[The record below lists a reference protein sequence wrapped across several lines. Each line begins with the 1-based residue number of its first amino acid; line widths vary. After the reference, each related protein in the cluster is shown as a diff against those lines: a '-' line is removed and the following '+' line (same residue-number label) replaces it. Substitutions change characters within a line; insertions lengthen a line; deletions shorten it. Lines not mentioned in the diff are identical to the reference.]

1 VTKGT
6 LRQPAAHAVGTADDR
21 LDAGLR
27 PGSRAALKDLS
38 DGDLLA
44 RVRTLPRDSE
54 LRAAACEILVDRYG
68 KLVRSCVRQYR
79 GSPEPTE
86 DLMQVGYVG
95 LLKAINNYDPEFGTS
110 LSAYA
115 QPCVSGEIKRHF
127 RDKRWQIHVRRS
139 AQELLLELRK
149 ASEELTHQ
157 LGRAPGQ
164 DELAE
169 QLGVSEDDMQEARHA
184 DLMFSTYSLDAPL
197 SDREDPALLADMLGD
212 DDPAVAH
219 TIDMEAV
226 NAHWEELPEREQRI
240 LVMRFYGN
248 LTQTEIGDRL
258 GISQMH
264 VSRLLARALAHLR
277 SKLLDVDDDSGMP
290 SSPDDLAQYGTA
302 EGLS

>member
-1 VTKGT
+1 
-6 LRQPAAHAVGTADDR
+6 
-21 LDAGLR
+21 
-27 PGSRAALKDLS
+27 LKELS
-38 DGDLLA
+38 DNALLA
-44 RVRTLPRDSE
+44 KIRALPKDSE
-54 LRAAACEILVDRYG
+54 VRAAACEILVDRYQ

-79 GSPEPTE
+79 GSPEPME

-95 LLKAINNYDPEFGTS
+95 LLKAINNYDPEVGDS

-149 ASEELTHQ
+149 ATEELTQQ
-157 LGRAPGQ
+157 LGRAPEEA
-164 DELAE
+164 ELAE
-169 QLGVSEDDMQEARHA
+169 QLGVSPDDMQEARQA
-184 DLMFSTYSLDAPL
+184 DLVFSTYSLDAPL
-197 SDREDPALLADMLGD
+197 SDRDDPAMLADMLGD
-212 DDPAVAH
+212 DDPAVTH

-248 LTQTEIGDRL
+248 LTQTEIGERL

-264 VSRLLARALAHLR
+264 VSRLLARALGHLKSR
-277 SKLLDVDDDSGMP
+277 LLDPADTDTPHAPHS
-290 SSPDDLAQYGTA
+290 AATA
-302 EGLS
+302 

>member
-1 VTKGT
+1 MARGT
-6 LRQPAAHAVGTADDR
+6 LRQPAPGAAGT
-21 LDAGLR
+21 DANPDASLR
-27 PGSRAALKDLS
+27 PWSRAELQQLPDNA
-38 DGDLLA
+38 LLA
-44 RVRTLPRDSE
+44 KVRALPRDNE
-54 LRAAACEILVDRYG
+54 LRAAACEILVDRYA

-79 GSPEPTE
+79 GSPEPAE
-86 DLMQVGYVG
+86 DLIQVGYVG
-95 LLKAINNYDPEFGTS
+95 LLKAINNYDPEVGDS

-149 ASEELTHQ
+149 ATEELTQQ
-157 LGRAPGQ
+157 LGRAPAE

-169 QLGVSEDDMQEARHA
+169 RLGVSEDDLREVRQA
-184 DLMFSTYSLDAPL
+184 DLVFSTYSLDAPL
-197 SDREDPALLADMLGD
+197 SDREDPALLADVLGD

-219 TIDMEAV
+219 AIDMESV
-226 NAHWEELPEREQRI
+226 NAHWDELPERDQRI

-277 SKLLDVDDDSGMP
+277 SKLLDERDGSDLSGP
-290 SSPDDLAQYGTA
+290 PDDLLRYRTA

>member
-6 LRQPAAHAVGTADDR
+6 LQPQAHEATGSAADLLEDSASQ
-21 LDAGLR
+21 L
-27 PGSRAALKDLS
+27 SRAELTARPDA
-38 DGDLLA
+38 DLLA
-44 RVRTLPRDSE
+44 SVRELPRDSAA
-54 LRAAACEILVDRYG
+54 RAAACEVLVDRYA

-79 GSPEPTE
+79 GSPEPVE

-95 LLKAINNYDPEFGTS
+95 LLKAINNFDPGFGTS

-149 ASEELTHQ
+149 ANEDLTQQFGRVPTEE
-157 LGRAPGQ
+157 
-164 DELAE
+164 ELAE
-169 QLGVSEDDMQEARHA
+169 RLGVTDEDMREARQA
-184 DLMFSTYSLDAPL
+184 DLMFSSYSLDAPL
-197 SDREDPALLADMLGD
+197 SDRDDPALLADLLGD
-212 DDPAVAH
+212 DDPAVEH
-219 TIDMEAV
+219 TIDMEAL
-226 NAHWEELPEREQRI
+226 NAHWDELPEREQRI

-264 VSRLLARALAHLR
+264 VSRLLTRALTHLK
-277 SKLLDVDDDSGMP
+277 SKMLDDSD
-290 SSPDDLAQYGTA
+290 SPDSAGPLKDIERDKTL

>member
-1 VTKGT
+1 
-6 LRQPAAHAVGTADDR
+6 
-21 LDAGLR
+21 
-27 PGSRAALKDLS
+27 
-38 DGDLLA
+38 
-44 RVRTLPRDSE
+44 
-54 LRAAACEILVDRYG
+54 VDRYG

-95 LLKAINNYDPEFGTS
+95 LLKAINNYNPEVGDS
-110 LSAYA
+110 LAAYA

-149 ASEELTHQ
+149 ANEELTHK
-157 LGRAPGQ
+157 LGRAPAE
-164 DELAE
+164 DELAKR
-169 QLGVSEDDMQEARHA
+169 LGVSQDDMQEALQA
-184 DLMFSTYSLDAPL
+184 DLVFSTYSLDAPL
-197 SDREDPALLADMLGD
+197 SDRDDPALLADMLGD
-212 DDPAVAH
+212 DDPGVTH
-219 TIDMEAV
+219 TIDMESV
-226 NAHWEELPEREQRI
+226 NTHWDELPEREQRI

-277 SKLLDVDDDSGMP
+277 SKLLDAADATD
-290 SSPDDLAQYGTA
+290 TA
-302 EGLS
+302 TA